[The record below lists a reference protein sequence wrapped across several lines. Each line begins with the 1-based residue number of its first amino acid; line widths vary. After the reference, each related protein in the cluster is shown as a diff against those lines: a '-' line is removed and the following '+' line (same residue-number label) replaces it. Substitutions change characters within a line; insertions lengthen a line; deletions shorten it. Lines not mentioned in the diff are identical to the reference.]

1 MLRKGALAAG
11 LMGTVCLA
19 GTASADFTGWFF
31 DSYAVTVGGA
41 QYAVIDVYGQ
51 FNGTTDTVL
60 SVFNSNITNSGG
72 VAFKHNDSST
82 LGGQPGSWAVT
93 ACLDI
98 PMIGVVPTN
107 DSFVTIG
114 GTPGATNTTSLDPTF
129 TPSNAAVPPA
139 NSGWFNSSPPNLQ
152 GRVNAATQRTWV
164 GRFVKTG
171 ISTAATLNFSAN
183 LGYNQGAGTP
193 SQFAFNNGQ
202 GSGPTFTVSYVP
214 APGAIA
220 LLGLA
225 GLAGRRRRN

>member
-1 MLRKGALAAG
+1 MRRTVLAIGGAAALGAAG
-11 LMGTVCLA
+11 S
-19 GTASADFTGWFF
+19 ASAAFVGAYF
-31 DSYAVTVGGA
+31 DSYAVNVGGVN
-41 QYAVIDVYGQ
+41 YAVIDAYAQ
-51 FNGTTDTVL
+51 FDNTADTVL
-60 SVFNSNITNSGG
+60 SIFNTSISNIGG
-72 VAFKHNDSST
+72 AAFKHNDSST
-82 LGGQPGSWAVT
+82 LSAGPGSWSVT

-98 PMIGVVPTN
+98 PGIGVVPTN

-114 GTPGATNTTSLDPTF
+114 GTPGPTNTTSLDPTF
-129 TPSNAAVPPA
+129 TPATAAVPPA

-152 GRVNAATQRTWV
+152 GRVNAATQRTWI

-171 ISTAATLNFSAN
+171 ITTAASLNFAAN

-202 GSGPTFTVSYVP
+202 GSGPSFTVSYVP

-225 GLAGRRRRN
+225 GLAGRRRRD

>member
-11 LMGTVCLA
+11 LMGTACLA

-31 DSYAVTVGGA
+31 DSYATTVSGV
-41 QYAVIDVYGQ
+41 QYAVIDVYAQ

-82 LGGQPGSWAVT
+82 LGAGPGSWAVT

-98 PMIGVVPTN
+98 PGIGVVPAN

-114 GTPGATNTTSLDPTF
+114 GTPGPTNTTSLDPTF
-129 TPSNAAVPPA
+129 TPATAAVPPA

-152 GRVNAATQRTWV
+152 GRVNAATQRTWI

-171 ISTAATLNFSAN
+171 ITTAASLNFAAN
-183 LGYNQGAGTP
+183 LGYNQGSGTP

-202 GSGPTFTVSYVP
+202 GSGPSFTVSYVP

-225 GLAGRRRRN
+225 GLAGRRRRD